1 MFVVVSVQII
11 FLTLS
16 FFFLPRL
23 RPLSFPAQVSFV
35 FGPRAFW
42 PEGQPPRHLWPS
54 TYVRGRCSSASLS
67 VGAPANSW
75 AVSGGGRRY
84 GRLVDGY
91 DTTISGGSLVFV
103 LVLVLLLAVVVV
115 VLLAVGVMILLLL
128 AVVGQGL
135 ELGLAGTGAS

>member
-1 MFVVVSVQII
+1 
-11 FLTLS
+11 
-16 FFFLPRL
+16 
-23 RPLSFPAQVSFV
+23 
-35 FGPRAFW
+35 
-42 PEGQPPRHLWPS
+42 
-54 TYVRGRCSSASLS
+54 

-115 VLLAVGVMILLLL
+115 VLLAAEVMILLLL

-135 ELGLAGTGAS
+135 ELGLGLGLLRTGARTGARGLGLEDWG